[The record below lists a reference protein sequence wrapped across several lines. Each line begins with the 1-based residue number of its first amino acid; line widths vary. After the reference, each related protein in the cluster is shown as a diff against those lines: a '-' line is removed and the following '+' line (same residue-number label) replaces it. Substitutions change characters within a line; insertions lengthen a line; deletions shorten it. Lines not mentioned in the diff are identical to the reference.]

1 MNQEPS
7 TRKSKRKSLA
17 AVLVFCLLSAA
28 ALVLI
33 GPPMVE
39 FFKNPQQVRDWVE
52 QKGAWAQ
59 IGFIGMVAV
68 QVIIALIPGEPLEI
82 AAGYAFGAVEGTLL
96 CLVGIALG
104 SSIVFWFVRILGM
117 KAVQPFFSRE
127 EIENLPLLRNQHRLE
142 VFAFLLFF
150 IPGTPKDVM
159 TWAVGLT
166 PIKFSHWLFIC
177 FVARLPSVVTSTV
190 GGAALGT
197 QDYLMAVY
205 VFAATLCI
213 SLAGL
218 FVYQRI
224 EKKHARKAEQNDAQ
238 ISHTDTDVHNKMH

>member
-1 MNQEPS
+1 MKQDQPQ
-7 TRKSKRKSLA
+7 KQSKRNSIIA
-17 AVLVFCLLSAA
+17 LVIFCLLSVA

-33 GPPMVE
+33 APPMLD
-39 FFKNPQQVRDWVE
+39 FFRNPQQVRAWVE
-52 QKGAWAQ
+52 EKGIWAQ
-59 IGFIGMVAV
+59 VGFVCMVAI
-68 QVIIALIPGEPLEI
+68 QVVVALIPGEPLEI

-96 CLVGIALG
+96 CLIGITLG

-117 KAVQPFFSRE
+117 KAIRPFFSQQQ
-127 EIENLPLLRNQHRLE
+127 IESLPLLKNQHRLE

-166 PIKFSHWLFIC
+166 PMRFSHWVIIS

-197 QDYLMAVY
+197 QDYPFAIL
-205 VFAATLCI
+205 VFAVTLLI
-213 SLAGL
+213 SLLGIAI
-218 FVYQRI
+218 YRKI
-224 EKKHARKAEQNDAQ
+224 EKKHQNR
-238 ISHTDTDVHNKMH
+238 DTK